1 MLAGRLREE
10 PDGLEVHVEDLL
22 GWEQRGGTLREPGSA
37 AKTEVGERQ
46 QQGSDECREGGE
58 ARRSASPA
66 KQHATAQGLN
76 SPKNG
81 RRECDCANECE
92 DVRDVRC
99 VHKRV
104 AQGGDSSGTT
114 EVGHRSLVRLAR
126 RGLYVRGRRQCAR
139 AQIREWPEVG
149 ESVQKRQPGDVSHG
163 RG

>member
-1 MLAGRLREE
+1 M
-10 PDGLEVHVEDLL
+10 
-22 GWEQRGGTLREPGSA
+22 
-37 AKTEVGERQ
+37 
-46 QQGSDECREGGE
+46 
-58 ARRSASPA
+58 RRSASPA

-81 RRECDCANECE
+81 RRERDCANECE

-126 RGLYVRGRRQCAR
+126 RGLYVRRRRQCAR
-139 AQIREWPEVG
+139 AQIRQWPEGG